1 MPSGLFGLL
10 PRATLMNI
18 KGSIQIVFTWAME
31 IVGVASGIINST
43 YTTFGGNLPIVL
55 SGTFRL
61 YL

>member
-1 MPSGLFGLL
+1 
-10 PRATLMNI
+10 MNI

-43 YTTFGGNLPIVL
+43 YTTFGENLPIVL